1 MVLRLIY
8 LHVIYLKRLKVIVVT
23 FPAQNERHE
32 LGIPRAIQ
40 HGVWSI
46 LLARQEKVMF
56 AHGAH
61 TIRSGISVKS
71 AFLGSHIRSKHVR

>member
-1 MVLRLIY
+1 MKITEQHAY
-8 LHVIYLKRLKVIVVT
+8 LNRLKVIAVT
-23 FPAQNERHE
+23 LPVQKERQDS
-32 LGIPRAIQ
+32 GIPRAIQ
-40 HGVWSI
+40 HGVWSM
-46 LLARQEKVMF
+46 LFAKQENVIF